1 MVTMQD
7 VADRA
12 GVTKQTVSNVVS
24 GRIRVRPATAARVRA
39 AIDDLGY
46 TPNLVARSLTTG
58 TTKTI
63 GLLIPTIADSFYS
76 EVVEEVEDTL
86 DRHGYHMML
95 CTTRL
100 DGERAHRQLA
110 GLSSRLVDALLIAGD
125 QDLAAHLEVLS
136 TARFPVALCAWE
148 TEPAAGFPV
157 ITIDYERAGYLA
169 GRHLRELGHERVA
182 VLASPNHAARVD
194 GLRRA
199 FAEDGLTV
207 PGNLVIISPDPSAE
221 SGFVGANKAFGI
233 APELTAIFATT
244 DVRAVGALEAARATG
259 RAVPKDLSV
268 IGHDDNPEVQVMR
281 PALTTVSIPKR
292 EMARHATEALLRAI
306 AHPGER
312 TTDSLLLL
320 RPSLLIRDSTGPAA
334 RR

>member
-1 MVTMQD
+1 
-7 VADRA
+7 
-12 GVTKQTVSNVVS
+12 
-24 GRIRVRPATAARVRA
+24 
-39 AIDDLGY
+39 
-46 TPNLVARSLTTG
+46 
-58 TTKTI
+58 
-63 GLLIPTIADSFYS
+63 
-76 EVVEEVEDTL
+76 
-86 DRHGYHMML
+86 
-95 CTTRL
+95 
-100 DGERAHRQLA
+100 
-110 GLSSRLVDALLIAGD
+110 
-125 QDLAAHLEVLS
+125 
-136 TARFPVALCAWE
+136 
-148 TEPAAGFPV
+148 V

-207 PGNLVIISPDPSAE
+207 PDKLIIISPDPSAE
-221 SGFVGANKAFGI
+221 SGFVGANKAFEI
-233 APELTAIFATT
+233 APDLTAIFATT

-268 IGHDDNPEVQVMR
+268 IGHDDNPDVQVMR

-306 AHPGER
+306 THPEEQ

-320 RPSLLIRDSTGPAA
+320 RPSLLTRDSTAPAA
-334 RR
+334 RP